1 MTIERAK
8 LRARIENNLICA
20 KSMSRKDLES
30 ERKLHQS
37 KWFDYRFISPME
49 ATHQFRVVFS
59 EIHQRKYAQN
69 IETEKAKTRIG
80 VRGGPAFQRKTELTS
95 FWRARQTADTYGLPY
110 KVFIEVAFEHCIR
123 GGWKRLPHINQL
135 YGKAS
140 IKNILIA
147 AAKYWEEFQHSTFDR
162 SFSHL
167 PEYRTESFHNFSAQ
181 LAHRAWI
188 IELLKTKRSA
198 WALGRAVVVNRV
210 IPPELAKLEYGDEK
224 VAQAREEV
232 TEDTPEPSE
241 PCGVPELLPS
251 CLGLPGA
258 LSRTSPECVACPAMD
273 LCARMQAVT
282 LATLK
287 RVTGSENP
295 EHERRKKQVR
305 DRVRRF
311 RERKTR
317 AAKT

>member
-8 LRARIENNLICA
+8 LRARIESNWTCV
-20 KSMSRKDLES
+20 KSMSRKDLEV

-49 ATHQFRVVFS
+49 ATRQFRVAFS
-59 EIHQRKYAQN
+59 EINQRKYAQN
-69 IETEKAKTRIG
+69 FDTEKAATRIG
-80 VRGGPAFQRKTELTS
+80 VRGGPAFQSKTELTS

-123 GGWKRLPHINQL
+123 GGWQRLPHINQL
-135 YGKAS
+135 HGKAS
-140 IKNILIA
+140 IENILIA
-147 AAKYWEEFQHSTFDR
+147 AAKYWEEFQQSTFDR

-167 PEYRTESFHNFSAQ
+167 PKYRTESFHNFSAQ

-210 IPPELAKLEYGDEK
+210 IPPELAKLEYGEEI
-224 VAQAREEV
+224 VARAGEAVAEEAP
-232 TEDTPEPSE
+232 DPLE
-241 PCGVPELLPS
+241 PCGVKELLPS

-258 LSRTSPECVACPAMD
+258 LNPTSPECVACPAID

-282 LATLK
+282 LARLK
-287 RVTGSENP
+287 RTTGSENP

-305 DRVRRF
+305 DRVRRC
-311 RERKTR
+311 RERKNH